1 MYVCAPIP
9 KPFPFAFSPFATPI
23 LLVFYIST
31 RSLFFDFFLD
41 FFLLRAADLSA
52 AASAAAD
59 ANEKR
64 ASLCGALLRPAQVL
78 RWDFAGV
85 FFSNV
90 FGKVNSVTLPRCLRA
105 PLYRLW
111 YAYAAVVS
119 VIAELLL
126 PCCN

>member
-1 MYVCAPIP
+1 M
-9 KPFPFAFSPFATPI
+9 FHH
-23 LLVFYIST
+23 
-31 RSLFFDFFLD
+31 
-41 FFLLRAADLSA
+41 RAADLP
-52 AASAAAD
+52 AAD
-59 ANEKR
+59 SSAEKR

-111 YAYAAVVS
+111 YAS
-119 VIAELLL
+119 VCLLSVLSLLL
-126 PCCN
+126 LLSLLSLLSLCIVRI